1 MSYHVVI
8 PRFGFKELPDRVL
21 VREDGAYG
29 DHEAHGTPIINY
41 WYVLEQR
48 IPPTE
53 REIISAHLEQ
63 LEADNAKLRELV
75 VSYDSA
81 LHRMCNQMQ
90 GYVCCRDCILGK
102 GYDNEDSCAIDELRE
117 AAFVAKVELE

>member
-8 PRFGFKELPDRVL
+8 PQFGFKELPDRIL

-29 DHEAHGTPIINY
+29 DHEVHGTPIINY

-53 REIISAHLEQ
+53 REIVSAHLEQ
-63 LEADNAKLRELV
+63 LEVDNTKLRELCADLRFCKRNNCLTC
-75 VSYDSA
+75 SHGRFCDMRFDERYAD
-81 LHRMCNQMQ
+81 
-90 GYVCCRDCILGK
+90 LG
-102 GYDNEDSCAIDELRE
+102 
-117 AAFVAKVELE
+117 VEVD